1 MSDKLKLLLLA
12 ANSVDTIDSRA
23 SDEIQ
28 AIDRAIQTAPLR
40 DKFEI
45 RKEPALRVSDIGPS
59 LLKHNP
65 TVLHISGHSRKTEG
79 LVLEN
84 DHGHVA
90 KVQCAQ
96 LKDVLFSAGK
106 NLQLVFFGFCHS
118 ADCAKALSTRI
129 DFVLGIEGEILVD
142 SSLAFAPAFY
152 AALASG
158 SSIKE
163 AVAYGK
169 SILGLE
175 KLSGADAIVLLVRS
189 GADARKSLAK
199 INTRDDELKAI
210 LQRVVLGTESEMDWS
225 NLRNAIDD
233 GVLVLSRQETDTDN
247 QQAGSAIS
255 FTENAGVLQASLSR
269 DTHRKVRVTL
279 NLFPP
284 GIAPPY
290 PPRVF
295 IGREDSLQHVKR
307 LLTAGQRSPNRENIT
322 VIHGW
327 PGVGKTSLVSAI
339 GHDTEIARAFKDGV
353 LWISLEQQPN
363 IITAMARWGRALGS
377 ENVLKAP
384 TVKDATAQLTALL
397 RKRNMLLIVDD
408 VWETGHAAA
417 FSDAAGEECSVMIA
431 TRLPK
436 IAEALTSDQ
445 NHTYK
450 LPVLTEEFAL
460 VVLRILVPEVVS
472 QNEAE
477 CRTLVRDLECLPLAL
492 HVAAGLL
499 RSEVNLGWGVT
510 GLIER
515 IREGT
520 ELINRQAPKDRI
532 EKDGTIPSVRVLLQR
547 STDVLDDQT
556 RESFICLG
564 AFAPKPAT
572 FDLSALQ
579 AVWQVDDPKP
589 TVRQLVGHGLLEP
602 VGRGR
607 FQMHRILVDH
617 ARSLCSEDQPDSE

>member
-12 ANSVDTIDSRA
+12 ANSVDTTDSRA

-65 TVLHISGHSRKTEG
+65 TILHISAHSRETEG

-84 DHGHVA
+84 DFGHVA

-96 LKDVLFSAGK
+96 LKDVLLSAGA

-118 ADCAKALSTRI
+118 ADCAKTLSTRI
-129 DFVLGIEGEILVD
+129 DFVLGIEGDIQVD
-142 SSLAFAPAFY
+142 SSLAFTPAFY

-158 SSIKE
+158 SSVQE

-175 KLSGADAIVLLVRS
+175 KLPGAEAIVLRVRDGADA
-189 GADARKSLAK
+189 AKSLAK
-199 INTRDDELKAI
+199 LNTRADELKSI
-210 LQRVVLGTESEMDWS
+210 LQRVVLGTGSEMDRS
-225 NLRNAIDD
+225 NLRKAIDD
-233 GVLVLSRQETDTDN
+233 GVLVLSQHEMEGTDN
-247 QQAGSAIS
+247 QQADLATS
-255 FTENAGVLQASLSR
+255 FSENAGVLQARLSH
-269 DTHRKVRVTL
+269 DTYGKVRATL
-279 NLFPP
+279 NLIPP
-284 GIAPPY
+284 GIAPPP

-295 IGREDSLQHVKR
+295 IGREDSLKHVKR
-307 LLTAGQRSPNRENIT
+307 LLTVDQRSRNLENIT

-339 GHDTEIARAFKDGV
+339 GHDTEIGRTFKDGV

-363 IITAMARWGRALGS
+363 IISAMARWGRALGS
-377 ENVLKAP
+377 ENILKAP
-384 TVKDATAQLTALL
+384 TVRDATAQLAALL
-397 RKRNMLLIVDD
+397 SKRNMLLIVDD

-417 FSDAAGEECSVMIA
+417 FSDAAGEECSVMIT

-436 IAEALTSDQ
+436 IAEALTTDQ
-445 NHTYK
+445 NHTYN

-460 VVLRILVPEVVS
+460 RVLRILVPDVVS

-499 RSEVNLGWGVT
+499 RSEVNLGWGVAD
-510 GLIER
+510 LIER

-532 EKDGTIPSVRVLLQR
+532 EKDGTIPSVRVLVQR
-547 STDVLDDQT
+547 STDVLDEQT

-579 AVWQVDDPKP
+579 AVWEVDDPKP

-617 ARSLCSEDQPDSE
+617 ARSLCTED

>member
-12 ANSVDTIDSRA
+12 ANSVDTMDSRA

-28 AIDRAIQTAPLR
+28 AIDRAIQGTPLR

-65 TVLHISGHSRKTEG
+65 TILHIGGHSRETEG
-79 LVLEN
+79 LILEN
-84 DHGHVA
+84 DLGHVA

-96 LKDVLFSAGK
+96 LKDVLLSAGK
-106 NLQLVFFGFCHS
+106 NLQLVFLAFCHS

-129 DFVLGIEGEILVD
+129 DFVLGIEGELPVA

-158 SSIKE
+158 SSIQE

-175 KLSGADAIVLLVRS
+175 KLSGADAIVLLVRD
-189 GADARKSLAK
+189 GADATKSLA
-199 INTRDDELKAI
+199 NLNARDGELKSI
-210 LQRVVLGTESEMDWS
+210 LQRVVLGTGSKMDRS
-225 NLRNAIDD
+225 KVRKAIDD
-233 GVLVLSRQETDTDN
+233 GVLVLCQRETEDTDN
-247 QQAGSAIS
+247 QQADLVIS
-255 FTENAGVLQASLSR
+255 FTEDALALQASLSR
-269 DTHRKVRVTL
+269 ETYRKIRATL
-279 NLFPP
+279 NLSPP
-284 GIAPPY
+284 GIAPPP

-295 IGREDSLQHVKR
+295 IGREDSLQHVKG
-307 LLTAGQRSPNRENIT
+307 LLTADQLSRNEENIT

-339 GHDTEIARAFKDGV
+339 GHDPEIAKTFKDGV

-377 ENVLKAP
+377 ENILKAP
-384 TVKDATAQLTALL
+384 TVRDATAQLTALL

-417 FSDAAGEECSVMIA
+417 FSDAAGEECSVMIT

-436 IAEALTSDQ
+436 IAEALTTDQ

-460 VVLRILVPEVVS
+460 MVLRVLVPEVVS
-472 QNEAE
+472 QNETE
-477 CRTLVRDLECLPLAL
+477 CRTLVRDLGCLPLAL

-499 RSEVNLGWGVT
+499 RSEVNLGWGVID
-510 GLIER
+510 LIER

-532 EKDGTIPSVRVLLQR
+532 DKDGNIPSVKVLLQR
-547 STDVLDDQT
+547 STDVLDEQT

-572 FDLSALQ
+572 FDLSALR

-617 ARSLCSEDQPDSE
+617 ARSLCTEE

>member
-1 MSDKLKLLLLA
+1 MSGKLKLLLLA
-12 ANSVDTIDSRA
+12 ASDVDTVDSRA
-23 SDEIQ
+23 ADEIQ
-28 AIDRAIQTAPLR
+28 AIDRAIQAASLR
-40 DKFEI
+40 DKFDI
-45 RKEPALRVSDIGPS
+45 RKEPALKVSDIGPS

-65 TVLHISGHSRKTEG
+65 DILHIGGHSRATEG
-79 LVLEN
+79 LILEN
-84 DHGHVA
+84 DLGHVA
-90 KVQCAQ
+90 KVRCAQ
-96 LKDVLFSAGK
+96 LKDVLLSAGT

-129 DFVLGIEGEILVD
+129 DFVLGIEGEPLVE

-158 SSIKE
+158 SSIQE

-175 KLSGADAIVLLVRS
+175 KLSGADAIVLQVRD
-189 GADARKSLAK
+189 GADATKSLA
-199 INTRDDELKAI
+199 RLDALDGELKSI
-210 LQRVVLGTESEMDWS
+210 LQRVVLGTGSEMDRS
-225 NLRNAIDD
+225 KLRKAIDD
-233 GVLVLSRQETDTDN
+233 GVLVLSQRETEDTDN
-247 QQAGSAIS
+247 QHADLAIS
-255 FTENAGVLQASLSR
+255 FNESSGVLQASLSR
-269 DTHRKVRVTL
+269 DAYREVRVTL

-284 GIAPPY
+284 GIAPPP

-295 IGREDSLQHVKR
+295 IGREDSLRHVKQ
-307 LLTAGQRSPNRENIT
+307 LLTRDLRSRNGENIT
-322 VIHGW
+322 VIYGW

-339 GHDTEIARAFKDGV
+339 GHDTEIARTFKDGV
-353 LWISLEQQPN
+353 LWISLEQRPN

-377 ENVLKAP
+377 ENILKAP
-384 TVKDATAQLTALL
+384 TVKDATAQLTTLL
-397 RKRNMLLIVDD
+397 RRRNMLLIVDD

-417 FSDAAGEECSVMIA
+417 FIDAAGEECSVMIT

-436 IAEALTSDQ
+436 IAEALTTDQ

-460 VVLRILVPEVVS
+460 MVLRVLVPEVVS
-472 QNEAE
+472 QNETE

-499 RSEVNLGWGVT
+499 RSEVSLGWGVT

-520 ELINRQAPKDRI
+520 ELINRQAPRDRI
-532 EKDGTIPSVRVLLQR
+532 EKDGNIPSVKVLLQR
-547 STDVLDDQT
+547 STDVLDEQT

-617 ARSLCSEDQPDSE
+617 ARSLCTED

>member
-12 ANSVDTIDSRA
+12 ANDVDTVDSRA
-23 SDEIQ
+23 ADEIQ
-28 AIDRAIQTAPLR
+28 AIDRVIQAAPLR

-65 TVLHISGHSRKTEG
+65 TILHISGHSRATEG

-84 DHGHVA
+84 DLGHRA
-90 KVQCAQ
+90 QVQCAQ
-96 LKDVLFSAGK
+96 LKDVLLSAGT
-106 NLQLVFFGFCHS
+106 NLQLVFLAYCHS
-118 ADCAKALSTRI
+118 ADCARALSTRI
-129 DFVLGIEGEILVD
+129 DFVLGIEGNIQVE
-142 SSLAFAPAFY
+142 SSLAFTPAFY

-158 SSIKE
+158 SSIQE

-169 SILGLE
+169 SILGLK
-175 KLSGADAIVLLVRS
+175 KLSGADAIALLVRD
-189 GADARKSLAK
+189 GTDATKSLTKVNA
-199 INTRDDELKAI
+199 RDGELKSI
-210 LQRVVLGTESEMDWS
+210 LQRAVLGTGSEMDRS
-225 NLRNAIDD
+225 NLSKAIDD
-233 GVLVLSRQETDTDN
+233 GVLVLSQRETEDTDN
-247 QQAGSAIS
+247 QQVDLAIS
-255 FTENAGVLQASLSR
+255 FTEDSWVLKASLSR
-269 DTHRKVRVTL
+269 DAYRKLRVTL

-284 GIAPPY
+284 GIPPPP

-307 LLTAGQRSPNRENIT
+307 LLTVDQRSRNGENIT

-339 GHDTEIARAFKDGV
+339 GHDTEIARTFKDGV

-363 IITAMARWGRALGS
+363 IITAMDRWGRALGS
-377 ENVLKAP
+377 ENILKAP

-397 RKRNMLLIVDD
+397 RKRNMLLIIDD

-417 FSDAAGEECSVMIA
+417 FSDAAGEECSVMIT

-436 IAEALTSDQ
+436 IAEALTTDE

-460 VVLRILVPEVVS
+460 MVLRVLVPEIVS
-472 QNEAE
+472 QNETE

-510 GLIER
+510 DLIER

-532 EKDGTIPSVRVLLQR
+532 ERDGNIPSVRVLLQR
-547 STDVLDDQT
+547 STDVLDEQT
-556 RESFICLG
+556 RESFIYLG

-617 ARSLCSEDQPDSE
+617 ARSLCTED

>member
-12 ANSVDTIDSRA
+12 ANSVDTTDSRA

-28 AIDRAIQTAPLR
+28 AIDRAIQAAPLR

-65 TVLHISGHSRKTEG
+65 TILHISGHSRVTEG
-79 LVLEN
+79 LMLEN
-84 DHGHVA
+84 DLGHGA

-106 NLQLVFFGFCHS
+106 NLQLVFLAFCHS

-129 DFVLGIEGEILVD
+129 DFVLGIEREILVE
-142 SSLAFAPAFY
+142 SALAFTPAFY

-158 SSIKE
+158 SSIQE

-175 KLSGADAIVLLVRS
+175 KLPGADAMVLLVRD
-189 GADARKSLAK
+189 GADATKLLTK
-199 INTRDDELKAI
+199 LNTRDGELKSI
-210 LQRVVLGTESEMDWS
+210 LERAVLGTESEMDRS
-225 NLRNAIDD
+225 NLREAIDG
-233 GVLVLSRQETDTDN
+233 GVLVLSQRETEDTDN
-247 QQAGSAIS
+247 QQADLAIS
-255 FTENAGVLQASLSR
+255 FTENSGVLQASLSR
-269 DTHRKVRVTL
+269 ETYRKVRVTL
-279 NLFPP
+279 NLIPP
-284 GIAPPY
+284 GIAPPS
-290 PPRVF
+290 PPRIF

-307 LLTAGQRSPNRENIT
+307 LLTVDQRSRNGENIT

-339 GHDTEIARAFKDGV
+339 GHDTEIARTFKDGI

-363 IITAMARWGRALGS
+363 LITAMDRWGRALGS
-377 ENVLKAP
+377 ENILKAP

-397 RKRNMLLIVDD
+397 RNRNMLLIIDD

-417 FSDAAGEECSVMIA
+417 FSDAAGEECSVMIT
-431 TRLPK
+431 TRLLK

-450 LPVLTEEFAL
+450 LPVLTEGFAL
-460 VVLRILVPEVVS
+460 MVLRILVPEVVS

-510 GLIER
+510 DLIKR

-520 ELINRQAPKDRI
+520 ELINRQAPRDRI
-532 EKDGTIPSVRVLLQR
+532 EKDGNIPSVKVLLQR
-547 STDVLDDQT
+547 STDVLDEQT
-556 RESFICLG
+556 RESFIYLG

-572 FDLSALQ
+572 FDLSALR

-589 TVRQLVGHGLLEP
+589 IVRQLVGHGLLEP

-617 ARSLCSEDQPDSE
+617 ARSLCTED

>member
-12 ANSVDTIDSRA
+12 ANSVDTTDSRA

-28 AIDRAIQTAPLR
+28 AIDRAIQGAPFR
-40 DKFEI
+40 DKFKI

-65 TVLHISGHSRKTEG
+65 TILHISGHSRKTEG

-84 DHGHVA
+84 DLGDVA
-90 KVQCAQ
+90 KVQCDQ
-96 LKDVLFSAGK
+96 LKDVLLSAGK
-106 NLQLVFFGFCHS
+106 NLQLVFLGFCHS

-129 DFVLGIEGEILVD
+129 DFVLGIEGEIQVE
-142 SSLAFAPAFY
+142 SSLAFTPAFY
-152 AALASG
+152 EALASG
-158 SSIKE
+158 SSIQE

-169 SILGLE
+169 SILGLG
-175 KLSGADAIVLLVRS
+175 KLSGADAIVLRVRD
-189 GADARKSLAK
+189 GADATKSLAEL
-199 INTRDDELKAI
+199 NARDGELKSI
-210 LQRVVLGTESEMDWS
+210 LQRVVLGTGSEMDRS
-225 NLRNAIDD
+225 NLRKAIED
-233 GVLVLSRQETDTDN
+233 GVLVLSQRETEDTDN
-247 QQAGSAIS
+247 QQADLAIG
-255 FTENAGVLQASLSR
+255 FTEDLGILQANLSR
-269 DTHRKVRVTL
+269 DTYRKVRAAL
-279 NLFPP
+279 NLPPP
-284 GIAPPY
+284 GIAPPP

-307 LLTAGQRSPNRENIT
+307 LLTVGRQSRNGENVT

-339 GHDTEIARAFKDGV
+339 GHDAETAGTFKDGV

-377 ENVLKAP
+377 EDILKAP

-397 RKRNMLLIVDD
+397 RNRNMLLIVDD

-417 FSDAAGEECSVMIA
+417 FSDAAGEECSVMIT

-436 IAEALTSDQ
+436 IAEALTTDQ

-460 VVLRILVPEVVS
+460 KVLRVLVPEVVS
-472 QNEAE
+472 QNETE

-499 RSEVNLGWGVT
+499 RSEVKLGWGVAD
-510 GLIER
+510 LIER

-520 ELINRQAPKDRI
+520 ELINRQAPRDRI
-532 EKDGTIPSVRVLLQR
+532 EKDGNIPSVKVLLQR
-547 STDVLDDQT
+547 STDVLDEQT
-556 RESFICLG
+556 RESFIYLG

-617 ARSLCSEDQPDSE
+617 ARSLCTEG

>member
-12 ANSVDTIDSRA
+12 ANSVDTTDSRA

-28 AIDRAIQTAPLR
+28 AIDRAIQGAPLR
-40 DKFEI
+40 DTFDI

-65 TVLHISGHSRKTEG
+65 TILHISGHSRETEG

-84 DHGHVA
+84 DLGHVA

-96 LKDVLFSAGK
+96 LMDVLLSAGT

-118 ADCAKALSTRI
+118 ADCAEAMSMRI
-129 DFVLGIEGEILVD
+129 DFVLGIKGELQVE
-142 SSLAFAPAFY
+142 SSLAFTPAFY

-158 SSIKE
+158 SPIRE

-175 KLSGADAIVLLVRS
+175 KLPGADAIVLLVRD
-189 GADARKSLAK
+189 GADATKSAVKLNA
-199 INTRDDELKAI
+199 RDGELKSI
-210 LQRVVLGTESEMDWS
+210 LQRAVLGTGSEMDRS
-225 NLRNAIDD
+225 NLRKAIDD
-233 GVLVLSRQETDTDN
+233 GVLVLSQQETEDTDN
-247 QQAGSAIS
+247 QQADSAVG
-255 FTENAGVLQASLSR
+255 FTEDLGILQASLSC
-269 DTHRKVRVTL
+269 DNYRKVRAAL
-279 NLFPP
+279 NLPPP
-284 GIAPPY
+284 GIAPPP

-307 LLTAGQRSPNRENIT
+307 LLTIDQRSRNGENVT

-339 GHDTEIARAFKDGV
+339 GHDTEIAGTFKDGV

-363 IITAMARWGRALGS
+363 IISAMDRWGRALGS
-377 ENVLKAP
+377 ENILKAP
-384 TVKDATAQLTALL
+384 TVKDATAQLTGLL

-417 FSDAAGEECSVMIA
+417 FSDAAGEECSVMIT

-436 IAEALTSDQ
+436 IAEALTTDQ

-460 VVLRILVPEVVS
+460 MVLRVLVPEVVS

-499 RSEVNLGWGVT
+499 RSEVNMGWGVT

-520 ELINRQAPKDRI
+520 ELINRQAPRDRI
-532 EKDGTIPSVRVLLQR
+532 EKDGNIPSVRVLLQR
-547 STDVLDDQT
+547 STDVLDEQT
-556 RESFICLG
+556 RESFIWLG

-589 TVRQLVGHGLLEP
+589 RVRQLVDHGLLEP

-617 ARSLCSEDQPDSE
+617 ARSLCTED

>member
-12 ANSVDTIDSRA
+12 ANAVDIIDPRA
-23 SDEIQ
+23 SDEIR
-28 AIDRAIQTAPLR
+28 AIHRAIQAALLR
-40 DKFEI
+40 DKFEVQ
-45 RKEPALRVSDIGPS
+45 KEPGLRDSDIGP
-59 LLKHNP
+59 LLLEHYP
-65 TVLHISGHSRKTEG
+65 DLLHIAGHSRGMEEG

-84 DHGHVA
+84 DLGAIA
-90 KVQCAQ
+90 KVPCAQ
-96 LKDVLFSAGK
+96 LKDVLFTAGK
-106 NLQLVFFGFCHS
+106 NLQLVFLAYCHS
-118 ADCAKALSTRI
+118 ANCAKALSTRI
-129 DFVLGIEGEILVD
+129 DFVLGIEGNIQVD

-158 SSIKE
+158 SSIQE

-175 KLSGADAIVLLVRS
+175 KLSGADAIVLQVRD
-189 GADARKSLAK
+189 GADATKSLATL
-199 INTRDDELKAI
+199 NARDGELKSI
-210 LQRVVLGTESEMDWS
+210 LQRVVLGTGSEMDRS
-225 NLRNAIDD
+225 NLRKAIDD
-233 GVLVLSRQETDTDN
+233 GVLVLSQRETEDTDN
-247 QQAGSAIS
+247 QQADLAIS
-255 FTENAGVLQASLSR
+255 FTEDSLALQASLSR
-269 DTHRKVRVTL
+269 DTYRKVRVTL
-279 NLFPP
+279 NLLPP
-284 GIAPPY
+284 GIAPPP

-307 LLTAGQRSPNRENIT
+307 LLTVDRRSRNGENIT

-339 GHDTEIARAFKDGV
+339 GHDTEIARTFKDGV

-363 IITAMARWGRALGS
+363 IITAMAGWGRALGS
-377 ENVLKAP
+377 ENILKAP

-397 RKRNMLLIVDD
+397 RNRNMLLIVDD

-417 FSDAAGEECSVMIA
+417 FSDAAGEECSVMIT

-436 IAEALTSDQ
+436 IAEALTTDQ

-460 VVLRILVPEVVS
+460 MVLRVLVPEVVT

-532 EKDGTIPSVRVLLQR
+532 EKDGNIPSVRVLLQR
-547 STDVLDDQT
+547 STDVLDAQT

-617 ARSLCSEDQPDSE
+617 ARSLCTED

>member
-1 MSDKLKLLLLA
+1 MSNKLKLLLLA
-12 ANSVDTIDSRA
+12 ANSVDTMDSRA

-28 AIDRAIQTAPLR
+28 SIDRAIQAAPLR

-65 TVLHISGHSRKTEG
+65 TILHISGHSRATEG

-84 DHGHVA
+84 DLGHVV

-96 LKDVLFSAGK
+96 LKDVLLSAGT
-106 NLQLVFFGFCHS
+106 NMQLVFFDFCHS
-118 ADCAKALSTRI
+118 TDCAEAMSMRI
-129 DFVLGIEGEILVD
+129 DFVLGIKGEILVE

-152 AALASG
+152 SALASG
-158 SSIKE
+158 SSIQE
-163 AVAYGK
+163 AVGYGK

-175 KLSGADAIVLLVRS
+175 NLPGADAIALRVRD
-189 GADARKSLAK
+189 GADATKSLAK
-199 INTRDDELKAI
+199 LNARDGDLKSI
-210 LQRVVLGTESEMDWS
+210 LQRAVLDTGSEMDRS
-225 NLRNAIDD
+225 NLRKAIDD
-233 GVLVLSRQETDTDN
+233 GVLVLSQREIKDMDN
-247 QQAGSAIS
+247 QQADLAIS
-255 FTENAGVLQASLSR
+255 FTENSGVLQASLSR
-269 DTHRKVRVTL
+269 DTYRKLRVAL
-279 NLFPP
+279 NLIPP
-284 GIAPPY
+284 GIAPPP

-295 IGREDSLQHVKR
+295 IGREDSLQHVKQ
-307 LLTAGQRSPNRENIT
+307 LLTVAQRSRNEEKIT

-339 GHDTEIARAFKDGV
+339 GHDTEIARTFKDGV
-353 LWISLEQQPN
+353 LWVSLEQQPN

-377 ENVLKAP
+377 ENILKAP

-397 RKRNMLLIVDD
+397 RNRNMLLIVDD

-417 FSDAAGEECSVMIA
+417 FSDAAGEECSVMIT

-436 IAEALTSDQ
+436 IAEALTTDQ

-460 VVLRILVPEVVS
+460 MVLRVLIPEVVS
-472 QNEAE
+472 QNETE

-499 RSEVNLGWGVT
+499 RSEINLGWGVT
-510 GLIER
+510 DLIER
-515 IREGT
+515 LREGT
-520 ELINRQAPKDRI
+520 ELINRQAPRDRI
-532 EKDGTIPSVRVLLQR
+532 EKDGNIPSVRVLLQR
-547 STDVLDDQT
+547 STDVLDEQT
-556 RESFICLG
+556 RESFVYLG

-617 ARSLCSEDQPDSE
+617 ARSLCTED

>member
-12 ANSVDTIDSRA
+12 ANSVDTTDSRA

-28 AIDRAIQTAPLR
+28 AIDRAIQGAPLR
-40 DKFEI
+40 DKFDI

-65 TVLHISGHSRKTEG
+65 TILHISGHSRATEG

-84 DHGHVA
+84 DLGHVA

-96 LKDVLFSAGK
+96 LKDVLFSAGA

-118 ADCAKALSTRI
+118 ADCAEATSMRI
-129 DFVLGIEGEILVD
+129 DFVLGIKGELLVE
-142 SSLAFAPAFY
+142 SSMAFTPAFY

-158 SSIKE
+158 SSIQE

-175 KLSGADAIVLLVRS
+175 KLSGADAIVLLVRD
-189 GADARKSLAK
+189 GADATKSLAK
-199 INTRDDELKAI
+199 LNARDGELKSL
-210 LQRVVLGTESEMDWS
+210 LQRAVLDMGSEMDRS
-225 NLRNAIDD
+225 NVRKAIDD
-233 GVLVLSRQETDTDN
+233 GVLVLSQRETEEADN
-247 QQAGSAIS
+247 QQADSAIS
-255 FTENAGVLQASLSR
+255 FTEDSGVLRASLSR
-269 DTHRKVRVTL
+269 ETYRKVSVSL

-284 GIAPPY
+284 GIAPPP

-295 IGREDSLQHVKR
+295 IGREDSLRHVKR
-307 LLTAGQRSPNRENIT
+307 LLTVGRRGRNGENVT
-322 VIHGW
+322 VVHGW

-339 GHDTEIARAFKDGV
+339 GHDTEIARTFKDGV

-377 ENVLKAP
+377 ENILKAP

-417 FSDAAGEECSVMIA
+417 FSDAAGEECSVMIT

-436 IAEALTSDQ
+436 IAEALTTDQ

-460 VVLRILVPEVVS
+460 EVLQVLVPEVVS

-477 CRTLVRDLECLPLAL
+477 CRTLVLDLECLPLAL

-515 IREGT
+515 LREGT
-520 ELINRQAPKDRI
+520 ELINRQAPRDRI
-532 EKDGTIPSVRVLLQR
+532 EKDGNIPSVRVLLQR
-547 STDVLDDQT
+547 STDVLDEQT

-572 FDLSALQ
+572 FDLPALQ

-617 ARSLCSEDQPDSE
+617 ARSLCTED